1 MVGLGTLIDTV
12 AVIIGGFLGL
22 LTGHIFKQNQQ
33 EAVIKTCGVSVLFMA
48 IASAMQGM
56 LRIQHGELIAG
67 RTLFIILTLAVG
79 TIIGEGLDLEQKL
92 INFGEWLKGRSGNQ
106 KDARFVEAFVTTS
119 LSICIGAM
127 AVIGAI
133 QDGASHDISTLVV
146 KSVLDFLLVLAMSAS
161 MGPGAIFSAITLFL
175 FQGVLTIFATWIA
188 PILTETALADLSLM
202 GSILIFAIGIN
213 LIWGKMLRVAN
224 MLPALVLAVCTSY
237 ILPLFAGWF

>member
-92 INFGEWLKGRSGNQ
+92 INFGE
-106 KDARFVEAFVTTS
+106 
-119 LSICIGAM
+119 
-127 AVIGAI
+127 
-133 QDGASHDISTLVV
+133 
-146 KSVLDFLLVLAMSAS
+146 
-161 MGPGAIFSAITLFL
+161 
-175 FQGVLTIFATWIA
+175 
-188 PILTETALADLSLM
+188 
-202 GSILIFAIGIN
+202 
-213 LIWGKMLRVAN
+213 
-224 MLPALVLAVCTSY
+224 
-237 ILPLFAGWF
+237 

>member
-79 TIIGEGLDLEQKL
+79 TIL
-92 INFGEWLKGRSGNQ
+92 
-106 KDARFVEAFVTTS
+106 
-119 LSICIGAM
+119 
-127 AVIGAI
+127 
-133 QDGASHDISTLVV
+133 
-146 KSVLDFLLVLAMSAS
+146 
-161 MGPGAIFSAITLFL
+161 IFS
-175 FQGVLTIFATWIA
+175 
-188 PILTETALADLSLM
+188 
-202 GSILIFAIGIN
+202 IGIN

-237 ILPLFAGWF
+237 VLPLFAGWF